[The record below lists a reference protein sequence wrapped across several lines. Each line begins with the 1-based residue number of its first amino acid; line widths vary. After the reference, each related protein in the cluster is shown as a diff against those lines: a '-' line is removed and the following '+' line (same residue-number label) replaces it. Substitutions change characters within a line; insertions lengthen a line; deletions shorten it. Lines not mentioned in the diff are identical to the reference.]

1 MNIVLN
7 GNPVRVDEKDTLAD
21 ILLRLGVKGPVAAL
35 LNEEVIHKADLA
47 STQPKEGDRVEFLVM
62 MGGG

>member
-1 MNIVLN
+1 MNVIIN
-7 GNPVRVDEKDTLAD
+7 GNPVSVDENETLAD

-35 LNEEVIHKADLA
+35 LNEEVIHKADLSA
-47 STQPKEGDRVEFLVM
+47 VRPNDGDTVEFLVM